1 MTDNITGR
9 FSNRK
14 AVDDNIFQSDLFDPT
29 LRVKS
34 NGGEIKGRSLSLEN
48 MCIKSTN
55 TYDEL
60 KGSIHSFYN
69 AINGMGIQN
78 YNDFS
83 LSSTNEAISELEE
96 RIKIH
101 ASQIILT
108 NFEEGLNIDP
118 VFATSGLVTDSF
130 LMFKFL
136 PPCENYNDR
145 KKVYKKFMHEQFG
158 LKVYDKA
165 LEYKLIENMLRI
177 EIVYRTKKL
186 FNQFGVYS
194 LDDLRK
200 KDCHV
205 KMFDDFMERYDNDLL
220 FIDSY
225 KGTDEMGGIKNVT
238 MAALTNPSLW
248 ADFKKNSKAN
258 EFNIYKKQLNEWI
271 EEYGLD
277 SRKKYIKNLMIDKF
291 YTLLES

>member
-34 NGGEIKGRSLSLEN
+34 NGGEIKGRSLNLEN

-78 YNDFS
+78 YNDFP
-83 LSSTNEAISELEE
+83 LSSINNAISELEE

-108 NFEEGLNIDP
+108 NFEQGLNLEPI
-118 VFATSGLVTDSF
+118 FAASELVTESF

-136 PPCENYNDR
+136 PPCENYNISD
-145 KKVYKKFMHEQFG
+145 KVYKKFMHDQFG
-158 LKVYDKA
+158 LKSYNKA
-165 LEYKLIENMLRI
+165 LEYKLKANIFRI
-177 EIVYRTKKL
+177 EMIYRTKKL
-186 FNQFGVYS
+186 FNKFGVSS

-225 KGTDEMGGIKNVT
+225 KGTDAMGGIRNVI

-248 ADFKKNSKAN
+248 ADLKKNSKAN
-258 EFNIYKKQLNEWI
+258 EFNIYKKQLYEWI

-277 SRKKYIKNLMIDKF
+277 SRKKYIKNLLIDKF